1 MKDKRHN
8 SKKYDT
14 RKQVNIK
21 DQLKSIDTGVHNGV
35 FIFTSPLTVA
45 EFASKINKPATELIK
60 YFFLKGKVVTI
71 NDLLT
76 IEQIGEICLE
86 NNLDFKIEKEVSQE
100 NVLENIDF
108 QDDESDL
115 EKRPPVVTVMGHV
128 DHGKTSL
135 IDKIRLSSVV
145 SGEAGGITQHIGA
158 YQIDH
163 NGSLITF
170 IDTPGHEAFSEMR
183 ARGANVT
190 DLVILVVAS
199 DDGVKPQTIE
209 AIEHAKYAKVPIIVF
224 VNKMDKPEADPEKV
238 MSQLSDHSILAEEW
252 GGDTIFVKGSALT
265 GDGLDNLLDSIVL
278 LSDIQNLKANPN
290 RLAYGTVVEAH
301 LDKGFG
307 PVATV
312 LVQNGT
318 LRKTDYVVVGSTYG
332 RIRLL
337 QDEHKKEV
345 SEAKPSKA
353 VRIIGMEHI
362 PTPGDKFLC
371 LIDEK
376 QAKAI
381 AQKVYEKKQREEKF
395 NALNNHSLR
404 EQIANGELKNL
415 NVLIR
420 ADVTGSLE
428 AIKGM
433 IEKINIEGA
442 TITTV
447 KASIGGITE
456 SDIRLAQTSKGIM
469 IGFNIRPQ
477 REVQE
482 LANSMKV
489 DILSFNVIYK
499 LKEELEAMLKGV
511 LDPIYEE
518 QIVGEFQ
525 VIKTWKHSD
534 VGTICGGKVTS
545 GKVTRK
551 DKCRVIR
558 DGVVLYT
565 SEISSLKQQKDEAK
579 EVTEGKECGL
589 TVKNFNDIKDG
600 DIIEIFREIEKSYD
614 ERGQ

>member
-1 MKDKRHN
+1 MKDKKHN
-8 SKKYDT
+8 PKKYDT

-21 DQLKSIDTGVHNGV
+21 DQLKTIDTGVHDGV
-35 FIFTSPLTVA
+35 FIFTSPLTLG
-45 EFASKINKPATELIK
+45 EFATKINKPATELIK

-71 NDLLT
+71 NELLT

-108 QDDESDL
+108 QDDEADL
-115 EKRPPVVTVMGHV
+115 KKRPPVVTVMGHV

-190 DLVILVVAS
+190 DLVILVVAA

-224 VNKMDKPEADPEKV
+224 VNKMDKPEADPDKV
-238 MSQLSDHSILAEEW
+238 MSQLSEHSILAEEW
-252 GGDTIFVKGSALT
+252 GGDTVFVKGSALN
-265 GDGLDNLLDSIVL
+265 GDGLNQLLDSIVL
-278 LSDIQNLKANPN
+278 LSDIQDLKANPN
-290 RLAYGTVVEAH
+290 RLAYGTVIEAN

-318 LRKTDYVVVGSTYG
+318 LKKTDYVVVGSTYG

-337 QDEHKKEV
+337 QDENKKEV
-345 SEAKPSKA
+345 NEALPAKA

-371 LIDEK
+371 LTDEK

-395 NALNNHSLR
+395 NAMNSSLR

-442 TITTV
+442 TITIV

-456 SDIRLAQTSKGIM
+456 SDVRLAQTSKGLM
-469 IGFNIRPQ
+469 IGFNIRPN
-477 REVQE
+477 RDVVD
-482 LANSMKV
+482 LANSMQV
-489 DILSFNVIYK
+489 DILTFNVIYK

-518 QIVGEFQ
+518 EIVGEFE
-525 VIKTWKHSD
+525 VLKTWKHSE

-565 SEISSLKQQKDEAK
+565 SEISSLKHQKDEAK
-579 EVTEGKECGL
+579 EISEGKECGL

-600 DIIEIFREIEKSYD
+600 DIIEVFREIEKSYD
-614 ERGQ
+614 ERGH